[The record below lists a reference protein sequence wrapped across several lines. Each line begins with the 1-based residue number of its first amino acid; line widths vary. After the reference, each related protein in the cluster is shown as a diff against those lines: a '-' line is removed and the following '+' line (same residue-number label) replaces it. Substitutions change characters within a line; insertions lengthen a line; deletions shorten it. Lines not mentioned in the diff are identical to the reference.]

1 MIKFEV
7 HKRFSNDVAF
17 PAEIDCSENA
27 PRSLKLK
34 LSVKWAIQN
43 DADLSGANLWCAD
56 LRGANLR
63 GANLRY
69 ANLSGADL
77 RGANLSDANLSGA
90 NLSGADLRYADLS
103 GAKGNMRHIKS
114 IQIIKYSI
122 TYTSEVIQI
131 GCQQHT
137 IKEWANFSD
146 AEIRAM
152 DGKSALEWWSKWKGW
167 LFKTI
172 EMSPA
177 EPTIN
182 VDDENEAAE

>member
-17 PAEIDCSENA
+17 TAEIDCAENA

-43 DADLSGANLWCAD
+43 DAN
-56 LRGANLR
+56 
-63 GANLRY
+63 
-69 ANLSGADL
+69 L

-90 NLSGADLRYADLS
+90 NLRGANLRGANLSDANLSGANLRGANLWCADLCD
-103 GAKGNMRHIKS
+103 AKGNMRHIKS

-152 DGKSALEWWSKWKGW
+152 DEKSALEWWSKWKGW